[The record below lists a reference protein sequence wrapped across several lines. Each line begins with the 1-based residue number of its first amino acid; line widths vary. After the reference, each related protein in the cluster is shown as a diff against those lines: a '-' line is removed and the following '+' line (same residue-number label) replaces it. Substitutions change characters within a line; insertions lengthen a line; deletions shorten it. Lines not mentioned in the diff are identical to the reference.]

1 MVFEGSSEDNIWREY
16 SDCWRQCTD
25 IWSWRFES
33 TGKKITTWNL
43 TSKSQKCFLET
54 HQPKKMFLGLSF
66 WVKLTKSQGQKCKI
80 CMKFLILNGY
90 WYSLLYW
97 IIEYITWIHRLQIVV
112 WPKMKLGTVF
122 LQAKVWLIF
131 SQERG

>member
-1 MVFEGSSEDNIWREY
+1 MVFQGSSEDNIWREY
-16 SDCWRQCTD
+16 SNCWRQCTD

-33 TGKKITTWNL
+33 TGKKSQHGIWHQNL
-43 TSKSQKCFLET
+43 QNVSLT
-54 HQPKKMFLGLSF
+54 HQKKLFSGLSF
-66 WVKLTKSQGQKCKI
+66 RVKLTKSQGQKCKI

-90 WYSLLYW
+90 WYSLFYW
-97 IIEYITWIHRLQIVV
+97 IIEHITWIHRLPIVV